1 MKSVWLV
8 LGVSLEENENKN
20 SGHYPFNSEYDQI
33 IAICNS
39 EDTAVSVAN
48 EHIVYSAK
56 EAEEFYEGEGVTQI
70 IEEAERL
77 ELKTG
82 IAYLRVRNPLEPHE
96 TAFYYIKIKEQMVIE
111 K

>member
-8 LGVSLEENENKN
+8 LGRSEVNENKN
-20 SGHYPFNSEYDQI
+20 SGRYPFNSEYGQI
-33 IAICNS
+33 IAICDS

-96 TAFYYIKIKEQMVIE
+96 TTFYYIKIKEWYVIE